1 MNPRF
6 LLVVAMMCLGASVA
20 QAQFDLN
27 KLSKA
32 LDTAKDASK
41 MLKGV
46 AGIGPA
52 EEKVIGDSVA
62 LEIVGRY
69 GGLVRDEA
77 ITQRVMLVGR
87 SLARY
92 SARPE
97 LDWRFGVL
105 DSATVNAFSAP
116 DGYVFIT
123 RGLYDL
129 AENDDVLAAILSHE
143 IAHITGRHALK
154 IVARGEFLSGATSL
168 AAARSG
174 EVRKVDAQ
182 LKQFNLGVGQITK
195 TLFEKGFDP
204 QTEYGADKEGRH
216 LAVTTG
222 YAPGALRLV
231 LQRLQARTGDPKTI
245 FSTHPPLS
253 ERIKR
258 LPAESAMAPA
268 TATNAT
274 TGSVS
279 APAATAADETEP
291 NRAPETEEEIKAAV
305 EELDDDDRAFMEAAE
320 KPKKKKTKA
329 KPAQDPDWENE

>member
-1 MNPRF
+1 MNPR
-6 LLVVAMMCLGASVA
+6 LLVAAAILFLGAPAAS
-20 QAQFDLN
+20 AQFDLN

-77 ITQRVMLVGR
+77 VTQRVMLVGR
-87 SLARY
+87 GLARY
-92 SARPE
+92 SDRPE

-105 DSATVNAFSAP
+105 DSPTVNAFSAP

-129 AENDDVLAAILSHE
+129 AENDDLLAAILSHE

-154 IVARGEFLSGATSL
+154 IVARGEFLAGATSL

-182 LKQFNLGVGQITK
+182 LKQFNLGVEQITK

-222 YAPGALRLV
+222 YAPGSLRLV

-245 FSTHPPLS
+245 FSTHPPLA

-258 LPAESAMAPA
+258 LPAESAKAPA
-268 TATNAT
+268 PGTAAA
-274 TGSVS
+274 GDA
-279 APAATAADETEP
+279 APASP
-291 NRAPETEEEIKAAV
+291 APGVVEDKKAAL
-305 EELDDDDRAFMEAAE
+305 EELDDDDRAFMEEAE
-320 KPKKKKTKA
+320 KPKKKKAKT
-329 KPAQDPDWENE
+329 KPAKDPDWEND

>member
-1 MNPRF
+1 MIPRR
-6 LLVVAMMCLGASVA
+6 LLFVALAVLGASIA

-77 ITQRVMLVGR
+77 VTQRVMLVGR

-92 SARPE
+92 SARPA

-129 AENDDVLAAILSHE
+129 AENDDILAAILSHE

-182 LKQFNLGVGQITK
+182 LKQFNFGVGQITK

-231 LQRLQARTGDPKTI
+231 LQRLQARTGDPKAI

-258 LPAESAMAPA
+258 LPAESAKAPAAPA
-268 TATNAT
+268 TDSPPSSASAGT
-274 TGSVS
+274 TADTAAGP
-279 APAATAADETEP
+279 APAP
-291 NRAPETEEEIKAAV
+291 MTEEERKAAI
-305 EELDDDDRAFMEAAE
+305 EKLDDDDRAFLEAAE
-320 KPKKKKTKA
+320 KPKKKA
-329 KPAQDPDWENE
+329 R

>member
-1 MNPRF
+1 MILRR
-6 LLVVAMMCLGASVA
+6 LLFVALAVLGASIA

-77 ITQRVMLVGR
+77 VTQRVMLVGR

-92 SARPE
+92 SDRPA

-105 DSATVNAFSAP
+105 DSPTVNAFSAP

-129 AENDDVLAAILSHE
+129 AENDDILAAILSHE

-182 LKQFNLGVGQITK
+182 LKQFNLGVEQITK

-258 LPAESAMAPA
+258 LPAESAK
-268 TATNAT
+268 
-274 TGSVS
+274 
-279 APAATAADETEP
+279 APAARPSTANTSTTGESTPASA
-291 NRAPETEEEIKAAV
+291 APAPAITEEEKKAAL
-305 EELDDDDRAFMEAAE
+305 EELDDDDRAFLEAAE
-320 KPKKKKTKA
+320 KPKKKA
-329 KPAQDPDWENE
+329 R

>member
-1 MNPRF
+1 MNPR
-6 LLVVAMMCLGASVA
+6 LLVAAAILFLGAPAAS
-20 QAQFDLN
+20 AQFDLN

-77 ITQRVMLVGR
+77 VTQRVMLVGR
-87 SLARY
+87 GLARY
-92 SARPE
+92 SDRPE

-105 DSATVNAFSAP
+105 DSPTVNAFSAP

-129 AENDDVLAAILSHE
+129 AENDDLLAAILSHE

-154 IVARGEFLSGATSL
+154 IVARGEFLAGATSL

-182 LKQFNLGVGQITK
+182 LKQFNLGVEQITK

-222 YAPGALRLV
+222 YAPGSLRLV
-231 LQRLQARTGDPKTI
+231 LQRLQARTGDPKMI
-245 FSTHPPLS
+245 FSTHPPLA

-258 LPAESAMAPA
+258 LPAESAKAPA
-268 TATNAT
+268 PGTAAA
-274 TGSVS
+274 GDA
-279 APAATAADETEP
+279 APASP
-291 NRAPETEEEIKAAV
+291 APAVVEDKKAAL
-305 EELDDDDRAFMEAAE
+305 EELDDDDRAFMEEAE
-320 KPKKKKTKA
+320 KPKKKKAKT
-329 KPAQDPDWENE
+329 KPAKDPDWEND